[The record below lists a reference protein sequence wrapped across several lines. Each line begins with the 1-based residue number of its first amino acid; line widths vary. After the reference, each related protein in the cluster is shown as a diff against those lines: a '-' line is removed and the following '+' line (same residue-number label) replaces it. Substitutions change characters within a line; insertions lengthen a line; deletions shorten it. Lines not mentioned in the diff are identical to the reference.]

1 MPLIDVSTREVMSLD
16 SFCDWVDAQDPKRLS
31 DIGQWPELWQ
41 RLYALH
47 NTKNLVSAF
56 LKEQL
61 NGDLASFQEDNRY
74 SGQTFILA
82 RRPGFYLRVNLWP
95 AASDALAR
103 LDQQHFNKFYV
114 YGDRYAHDHNFDFL
128 TIGLH
133 GPGYQTDL
141 WSYDNASVTGSIG
154 EQVQL
159 TSNGR
164 QRLAPGT
171 MLLFRKGVDIH
182 TQLAPEALSVSLN
195 FIPEVSPISEQYLFD
210 VHTGRIASI
219 EDLFP
224 RARNMEV
231 LVSELGDASVTEAF
245 HRMTHERAL
254 QAQARREQ
262 RALHS
267 RNYPATT
274 TCPED

>member
-1 MPLIDVSTREVMSLD
+1 MPLIDVSTKEVMSLD
-16 SFCDWVDAQDPKRLS
+16 SFCDWVEAQDPQRLN
-31 DIGQWPELWQ
+31 DIGQWPELWR

-47 NTKNLVSAF
+47 NTKNLVSGF

-61 NGDLASFQEDNRY
+61 EGDLASFQEDNRY

-95 AASDALAR
+95 AGNDALAR

-141 WSYDNASVTGSIG
+141 WTYDNTCVTGNIG

-159 TSNGR
+159 TAHGR

-171 MLLFRKGVDIH
+171 MLLFRKSVDIH

-195 FIPEVSPISEQYLFD
+195 FIPEVSLISEQYLFD

-219 EDLFP
+219 EALFP
-224 RARNMEV
+224 HARNMEV
-231 LVSELGDASVTEAF
+231 LVTELGDACVTEAF
-245 HRMTHERAL
+245 QRMTLERELKAR
-254 QAQARREQ
+254 ARRS
-262 RALHS
+262 RPDHHS
-267 RNYPATT
+267 RNHGTSGEVA
-274 TCPED
+274 

>member
-1 MPLIDVSTREVMSLD
+1 MPLIDASTNQVMSLD
-16 SFCDWVDAQDPKRLS
+16 SFCNWVDAQDPQRLN

-47 NTKNLVSAF
+47 NTPNLVSGF

-61 NGDLASFQEDNRY
+61 SGNQALFQDDNRY

-82 RRPGFYLRVNLWP
+82 RRRRFYLRVNLWP

-133 GPGYQTDL
+133 GPGYETDL
-141 WSYDNASVTGSIG
+141 WTYDNASVNGRIG

-159 TSNGR
+159 TAHGR

-171 MLLFRKGVDIH
+171 MLLFRKSVDIH

-210 VHTGRIASI
+210 VHTGRITSI

-231 LVSELGDASVTEAF
+231 LVSELGDDDVAQTF
-245 HRMTHERAL
+245 QRMTHDREL
-254 QAQARREQ
+254 QAQGRRER
-262 RALHS
+262 RAQES
-267 RNYPATT
+267 RHDDTSGEAA
-274 TCPED
+274 

>member
-1 MPLIDVSTREVMSLD
+1 MPLIDVRTKEVMSLD
-16 SFCDWVDAQDPKRLS
+16 SFCNWVDAQDPDRLN

-41 RLYALH
+41 RLHALH
-47 NTKNLVSAF
+47 NTPNLVSDF

-61 NGDLASFQEDNRY
+61 THDLTLFQADNRY

-82 RRPGFYLRVNLWP
+82 RRRRFYLRVNLWP
-95 AASDALAR
+95 AASDALAH
-103 LDQQHFNKFYV
+103 LDPVSFNKFYV

-133 GPGYQTDL
+133 GPGYLTDL
-141 WSYDNASVTGSIG
+141 WTYDNAGVTGSIG

-159 TSNGR
+159 TAQGR

-171 MLLFRKGVDIH
+171 MLLFRKSVDVH
-182 TQLAPEALSVSLN
+182 TQLAPEMLSVSLN

-231 LVSELGDASVTEAF
+231 LVSQLGDASVTEAF
-245 HRMTHERAL
+245 QQMTHQLKL

-262 RALHS
+262 RARDARRHD
-267 RNYPATT
+267 TT
-274 TCPED
+274 GEAAA

>member
-1 MPLIDVSTREVMSLD
+1 MPLINVSTKEVMSLD
-16 SFCDWVDAQDPKRLS
+16 SFCNWVDAQDPQRLQN
-31 DIGQWPELWQ
+31 IGQWPELWE

-47 NTKNLVSAF
+47 NTQNLVSRF

-61 NGDLASFQEDNRY
+61 NDDLALFQQDNRY
-74 SGQTFILA
+74 SGQTLILA
-82 RRPGFYLRVNLWP
+82 RRRGFYLRVNLWP
-95 AASDALAR
+95 SANDELAR
-103 LDQQHFNKFYV
+103 LDLQNFNKFYV

-141 WSYDNASVTGSIG
+141 WTYDNTGVTGSIG
-154 EQVQL
+154 EKVLL
-159 TSNGR
+159 TAHGR

-171 MLLFRKGVDIH
+171 MLLFRKSVDIH
-182 TQLAPEALSVSLN
+182 TQLAPESLSVSLN

-231 LVSELGDASVTEAF
+231 LVSELGDAGVTDAF
-245 HRMTHERAL
+245 QKMTHEREL
-254 QAQARREQ
+254 QVQARKKQ
-262 RALHS
+262 RADDARKHDTSGEPKL
-267 RNYPATT
+267 
-274 TCPED
+274 

>member
-1 MPLIDVSTREVMSLD
+1 MSLD